1 VSRTIY
7 IATRGSALALA
18 QSNMVLAQ
26 CRKNFPDRHFE
37 LKIIKTTGDKLQTI
51 NLTNPDQTVT
61 KGLFTK
67 ELEVALL
74 NREADFA
81 VHSLK
86 DLPTELPEGLYLSAV
101 SEREDVRDVLIYRSV
116 AASTEDKRGYKP
128 RTQIKDFPSGATIA
142 SSSTR
147 RQAQILAIRPD
158 LKTVP
163 IRGNVGTRMQKLH
176 DKPEL
181 DATVLAFAGMKRLG
195 YTITPEGVIQGR
207 DVPPGLLASI
217 LPLDEMLPCVGQAA
231 LGFESRLHDA
241 ETDTICAALNHQ
253 PTLNCV
259 TAERAFL
266 RAMGGG
272 CLSPVAAHAEL
283 IAGQLRIR
291 AVSFRNEK
299 VGRGELTGLP
309 SQTVELGERI
319 AHELES
325 R

>member
-1 VSRTIY
+1 
-7 IATRGSALALA
+7 
-18 QSNMVLAQ
+18 MVLAQ
-26 CRKNFPDRHFE
+26 CRKNFPDRQFE
-37 LKIIKTTGDKLQTI
+37 LKIIKTTGDKLQST
-51 NLTNPDQTVT
+51 NLAAANEGLP

-67 ELEVALL
+67 ELEIALL

-101 SEREDVRDVLIYRSV
+101 SEREDVRDVLIYRSLGECG
-116 AASTEDKRGYKP
+116 ARLLPSHQTEEPKRGYKP
-128 RTQIKDFPSGATIA
+128 NTQVKDFPSGATIA

-195 YTITPEGVIQGR
+195 YTITSEGIIQGR

-217 LPLDEMLPCVGQAA
+217 LPLDQMLPCVGQAA
-231 LGFESRLHDA
+231 LGFESRLGDKQ
-241 ETDTICAALNHQ
+241 TDEICAALNHE
-253 PTLNCV
+253 PTFYCV

-283 IAGQLRIR
+283 IGSQLRIR

-299 VGRGELTGLP
+299 VARAELTSLA
-309 SQTVELGERI
+309 SQAAELGARV
-319 AHELES
+319 AKGL
-325 R
+325 